1 MKMMKTCM
9 RRMRRILSGPEHV
22 SSSQLSGHDV
32 RFPRLEKPW
41 KLDPSQV
48 KTTHD
53 PSQVK
58 TTHLQEG
65 FRTDW
70 WLSIE
75 NDNLSLR

>member
-48 KTTHD
+48 KTTH
-53 PSQVK
+53 
-58 TTHLQEG
+58 LQEG

-70 WLSIE
+70 WLNIE